1 MARTVGVSG
10 ADAKSAE
17 STGFKA
23 YPEGEYIGEII
34 DVKSA
39 AFAKSGQHADK
50 TKYPANNIQVKFTEA
65 GPGEEFVGKKFTA
78 WQVPD
83 FPKFASGKSAWLF
96 YQFYKAT
103 GVEFPEG
110 DGDVELPDLDDL
122 YGEEIGIRISRE
134 EQQDA
139 AGNTLLG
146 DDGEPKYRNRV
157 SAFFPASKGVKVT
170 GGGEAAGAGGG
181 FTL

>member
-1 MARTVGVSG
+1 MGRSVNVSG

-23 YPEGEYIGEII
+23 YPEGEYTGKII
-34 DVKSA
+34 DIKGA
-39 AFAKSGQHADK
+39 AFAKSGAHADK
-50 TKYPANNIQVKFTEA
+50 SKYPANNIQVKFTEA

-83 FPKFASGKSAWLF
+83 FFKFASGKSAWLA
-96 YQFYKAT
+96 YQFYKAV

-122 YGEEIGIRISRE
+122 YGEEIGIRISYE
-134 EQQDA
+134 EAQDKD
-139 AGNTLLG
+139 GNDVFDDNG
-146 DDGEPKYRNRV
+146 DQVYRNKV
-157 SAFFPASKGVKVT
+157 TAFFPASKGVKVT
-170 GGGEAAGAGGG
+170 GGGGAAGADGG